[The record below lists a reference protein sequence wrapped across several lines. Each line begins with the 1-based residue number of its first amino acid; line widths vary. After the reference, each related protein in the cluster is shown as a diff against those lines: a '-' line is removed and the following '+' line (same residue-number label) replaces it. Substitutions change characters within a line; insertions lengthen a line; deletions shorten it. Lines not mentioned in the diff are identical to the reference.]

1 MNEYN
6 KRRWG
11 TKKLRSNIKKGEHLS
26 KNFSEL
32 KDSIPK
38 VTFFHG
44 SQTQFKRDILLFGED
59 GEVGTGGGSV
69 VERVLS
75 LDSHR

>member
-44 SQTQFKRDILLFGED
+44 S
-59 GEVGTGGGSV
+59 
-69 VERVLS
+69 
-75 LDSHR
+75 